1 MTFKIITRVQYV
13 NGDSSSFQS
22 AGQFLGMQNVGKFR
36 LAVCFECVIVLLPV
50 QVLPVHAGTLVSH
63 AGDNHNSGISLKR
76 LSVNNKSRPTFS
88 QKCQNLA
95 PKLFAALTIF
105 IWESADIYGQSFIF

>member
-1 MTFKIITRVQYV
+1 MQYV

-88 QKCQNLA
+88 Q
-95 PKLFAALTIF
+95 
-105 IWESADIYGQSFIF
+105 SAKIYHEKFLQLLQFSYGNPLISMDRVSSFDY

>member
-76 LSVNNKSRPTFS
+76 LSVNNKSRPRLANLFTKVLIFS
-88 QKCQNLA
+88 TKI
-95 PKLFAALTIF
+95 FGSALNFYMGIR
-105 IWESADIYGQSFIF
+105 